1 MDILEEVSKMET
13 IFWLFPIIFMLHE
26 MEEIIGFRLWL
37 DNNST
42 IVEKYKRLSSLSQ
55 NFSNEGFALAVLEE
69 YLLCITITGI
79 SVFLKIYLV
88 WIGAF
93 IAFSLHLLIHIIQ
106 SVIIKKYIPALISS
120 TVLLPISIFLISRVI
135 LAFGYTAFQIVIS
148 SVACIIIMVLN
159 LIFVH
164 KIMQK
169 VSETLKNI

>member
-1 MDILEEVSKMET
+1 MAILEEDSKMET

-26 MEEIIGFRLWL
+26 IEEIIGFRLWL
-37 DNNST
+37 CNNST

-69 YLLCITITGI
+69 YILCVIITGI
-79 SVFLKIYLV
+79 SIFLKVYLV

-120 TVLLPISIFLISRVI
+120 IVLLPISIFLISRVI

-159 LIFVH
+159 LFFVH

-169 VSETLKNI
+169 VSETLKNR

>member
-1 MDILEEVSKMET
+1 MET

-42 IVEKYKRLSSLSQ
+42 IVEKYKRVSGLSQ

-69 YLLCITITGI
+69 YLLCIIITGI

-93 IAFSLHLLIHIIQ
+93 IAFSLHLIINIIQ
-106 SVIIKKYIPALISS
+106 SMVI
-120 TVLLPISIFLISRVI
+120 
-135 LAFGYTAFQIVIS
+135 
-148 SVACIIIMVLN
+148 
-159 LIFVH
+159 
-164 KIMQK
+164 
-169 VSETLKNI
+169 